1 MRLVMDEGEVG
12 HGCRIHSIFGS
23 LRRRSRCRNWSKS
36 WTETTVWRLESRW
49 RRCIWRRRWIW
60 RSSRR
65 SQGKGWV
72 AVATVLLNILLLL
85 LLCLFWF
92 RGLGLWIWGF
102 IEGKSVKRE
111 RREENLIWFEI
122 WEALAY
128 FCVCVCFLI
137 RFFFFEIVFLI
148 RFKFCF
154 LIYFLILV

>member
-1 MRLVMDEGEVG
+1 MDEGEVG
-12 HGCRIHSIFGS
+12 HGHRTHSIFGS
-23 LRRRSRCRNWSKS
+23 LRRCSRCRNWSKS
-36 WTETTVWRLESRW
+36 RTETTVWRSESRW
-49 RRCIWRRRWIW
+49 RRCIWRRRWSRW
-60 RSSRR
+60 SSRR

-72 AVATVLLNILLLL
+72 AAAAVLLNILLLLLLLLL

-102 IEGKSVKRE
+102 TEGKSVKRE
-111 RREENLIWFEI
+111 RGDENLIWSEI
-122 WEALAY
+122 WKVPAY

-137 RFFFFEIVFLI
+137 RFFFWNRFLI